1 MKKVM
6 FLAIMAMGLFV
17 FSSCEKDDDIN
28 PEPAFHEALSAKYP
42 HATRAEWERKKEYYV
57 ADCWV
62 DNNDMEVWF
71 NKSAEWLMTETEL
84 TKANLPA
91 AITTALGS
99 GKYADWWID
108 DVDVLEYP
116 SAVTHYVVEVEQG
129 KKEIDLY
136 FSEEGELI
144 EERDVTNKDDTHWPE

>member
-1 MKKVM
+1 MKRVM
-6 FLAIMAMGLFV
+6 FLAILTMGLFV

-28 PEPAFHEALSAKYP
+28 PEPIFHEALSTKYP
-42 HATRAEWERKKEYYV
+42 NATRAEWEKKKEYYV

-62 DNNDMEVWF
+62 DNKDLEVWF

-91 AITTALGS
+91 AIVTALES
-99 GKYADWWID
+99 GKYAGWWID

-116 SAVTHYVVEVEQG
+116 SAATRYVVEVEQG

-144 EERDVTNKDDTHWPE
+144 EEKDVTNRDDTHWPE